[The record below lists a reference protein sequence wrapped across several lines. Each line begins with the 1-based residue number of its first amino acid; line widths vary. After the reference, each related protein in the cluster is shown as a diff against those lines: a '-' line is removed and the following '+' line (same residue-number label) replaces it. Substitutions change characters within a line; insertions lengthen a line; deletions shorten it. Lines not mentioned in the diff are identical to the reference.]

1 MNREI
6 LFKAKR
12 KDNGE
17 WCFGQLVF
25 DKNKI
30 PFIVEEVERENQDEV
45 TDLYATEWYEVIPET
60 IGEYTGLTDKN
71 GKKIFE
77 GDLLIADYYPFRDEG
92 ADNYVGEVY
101 YDKSVTQFCLML
113 NCINPKKAGI
123 SNGVPKEIDVN
134 DDEKTTSMEVIGNI
148 HDEVQD
154 EC

>member
-45 TDLYATEWYEVIPET
+45 TDLYATEWYEVIPST
-60 IGEYTGLTDKN
+60 VGQYTELTDKN

-77 GDLLIADYYPFRDEG
+77 NDIVKARYEENNGYIKWNSNNASFQIKGIPSHTLKRADE
-92 ADNYVGEVY
+92 
-101 YDKSVTQFCLML
+101 L
-113 NCINPKKAGI
+113 
-123 SNGVPKEIDVN
+123 
-134 DDEKTTSMEVIGNI
+134 EVIGNI
-148 HDEVQD
+148 HDEVQ
-154 EC
+154 E